1 MAAVDVESLKRKAVA
16 AYKAFTPAQ
25 LIIIGLLAAIGV
37 GGVLFF
43 ASWAAKPSYNVLFTG
58 LQAKDAA
65 AITQKLT
72 ADGVKYQLAS
82 NGTTVLVPAA
92 DVPKERIAL
101 SASGLPSGGSQGWS
115 IMDSQGLTSSS
126 FQQQVA
132 YQRALEGEIDK
143 TLNGITGV
151 QNAQVHLVMP
161 TDSVFTTQQ
170 QPARASVMLDTTG
183 SFSTSQVQSVVALVS
198 GAVPNLDPAAV
209 TVTDANGKLLSKKS
223 DVNSTAGD
231 AKTAIEDTNTTAAQT
246 MLDQLL
252 GAGHSIVRVTADV
265 NTDQQTIDSET
276 YDKNSAV
283 PLAQQST
290 SELYGQGS
298 TAPGGTVT
306 VTSTTAATASP
317 APGNYNQTSTTTQ
330 YGVNRTVNHS
340 VVAPGGLKRLSVA
353 VAVDSNSKNL
363 PPSAQVQQLVAAAVG
378 ADPARG
384 DSVVVTSTA
393 FDTSTQAT
401 TAAKKATS
409 GLTSGALLPTGVGV
423 AVLLLVL
430 GLLARALRKPKVT
443 EIDLPDHLTGS
454 ALSAG
459 DRPALVPA
467 QRSALGGADSPAGLL
482 DAVENSPDDV
492 AALLKGWL
500 SESGSN
506 R

>member
-1 MAAVDVESLKRKAVA
+1 VAALDVESLKRKAVA
-16 AYKAFTPAQ
+16 AYKAFTPPQ
-25 LIIIGLLAAIGV
+25 LIIIGLLAAFGV

-43 ASWAAKPSYNVLFTG
+43 ASWASKPSYNVLFTG
-58 LQAKDAA
+58 LQAKDAS

-72 ADGVKYQLAS
+72 ADGVSYQLAA

-92 DVPKERIAL
+92 DVAKERLAL
-101 SASGLPSGGSQGWS
+101 SATGLPSGGSQGWS
-115 IMDSQGLTSSS
+115 LMDSQGLTSSS

-143 TLNGITGV
+143 TLNAMTGV
-151 QNAQVHLVMP
+151 SNAQVHLVMP
-161 TDSVFTTQQ
+161 SDSVFTQQQ

-183 SFSTSQVQSVVALVS
+183 SFSSSQVQSVVALVS
-198 GAVPNLDPAAV
+198 GAVPNLDPSAV

-223 DVNSTAGD
+223 DAASSAND
-231 AKTAIEDTNTTAAQT
+231 AKSALEDQNTTAAQT

-265 NTDQQTIDSET
+265 NTSQQTIDSET

-290 SELYGQGS
+290 SEIYGQGS
-298 TAPGGTVT
+298 TAAGGTVT
-306 VTSTTAATASP
+306 VTSTTAASASP
-317 APGNYNQTSTTTQ
+317 GTGNYNQNSTTTQ
-330 YGVNRTVNHS
+330 YGVNRTVNHQ

-353 VAVDSNSKNL
+353 VAVDSNAKNL
-363 PPSAQVQQLVAAAVG
+363 PPSSQIQQLVAAAVG
-378 ADPARG
+378 ADPTRG

-393 FDTSTQAT
+393 FDTAA
-401 TAAKKATS
+401 TAATAPKSS
-409 GLTSGALLPTGVGV
+409 GSSLTSGALL
-423 AVLLLVL
+423 
-430 GLLARALRKPKVT
+430 ARSLRKPKVT
-443 EIDLPDHLTGS
+443 EIDLPENLTGG
-454 ALSAG
+454 ALPAG
-459 DRPALVPA
+459 GRPALVPA

-500 SESGSN
+500 SESGTN